1 MNVKQTKVDDLNLIV
16 SIKIENADYAQAKS
30 KKLNE
35 FRKQA
40 EIKGFRKGTAPISL
54 IEKIHGHSALAD
66 TINTIVTDQLNNF
79 IEENKLNVIG
89 EPLPNENEA
98 KNDWDKEGDFTFDFD
113 IALAPKVEFTLSAE
127 DKVPYYDVTVTAKAQ
142 NDYKSSLLKQF
153 GTLENAEESK
163 EDDILIVDFVQ
174 GETTVEKAY
183 VSLKSIEDENIKKS
197 FIGKKIGDVMKVDV
211 NKTFTNETDRA
222 ALLKVKKE
230 QLSSMDPMWD
240 MTVMEVKTFVD
251 AKPTQEVFD
260 NIFGEG
266 SVKSE
271 AEFDAKVKER
281 LKYEYEQE
289 SDYRFMIDAR
299 EYLMNKTDLKL
310 PEAFI
315 KRWLY
320 VANEGKFTMEDIEKE
335 FGLFLKD
342 FRWQMIRTYIMKEQ
356 NIQVTKEDLLKQAKA
371 IAEYQF
377 AMYGMNN
384 VPEEHLTKFTENIL
398 ADEQQ
403 SRKIYEKVEDDMTLS
418 YIRKSVTLEKKKI
431 SLEKMRE
438 LTK

>member
-66 TINTIVTDQLNNF
+66 TINTIVTDQINNF
-79 IEENKLNVIG
+79 IEKNKLNVIG

-183 VSLKSIEDENIKKS
+183 VSLKSIEDEIVKKS

-251 AKPTQEVFD
+251 AKPTQAVFD

>member
-16 SIKIENADYAQAKS
+16 SIKIENADYAQAKN

-79 IEENKLNVIG
+79 IEENKLNLIG

-98 KNDWDKEGDFTFDFD
+98 KNDWDKEGDFIFDFD
-113 IALAPKVEFTLSAE
+113 IALAPKVEFTLSTE

-142 NDYKSSLLKQF
+142 KDYKSSLLKQF

-197 FIGKKIGDVMKVDV
+197 FIGKKQGDVMKVDV

-240 MTVMEVKTFVD
+240 MTVSEVKTFVD
-251 AKPTQEVFD
+251 AKPTQEVF
-260 NIFGEG
+260 NSIFGEG

-281 LKYEYEQE
+281 LKSEYEQE

-299 EYLMNKTDLKL
+299 EYLMNKTNLKL

-356 NIQVTKEDLLKQAKA
+356 NIQVTKEDLIKQAKA

-384 VPEEHLTKFTENIL
+384 VPEEHLNKFTENIL

-418 YIRKSVTLEKKKI
+418 YIRKNVTLEKKKI